1 MLEEHDLLI
10 PKDLSIEEEARIA
23 GKEVWRTGLTGEME
37 IYMPA
42 LAREKQDTEA
52 RSITWPA
59 LGTGGHNNSEEEEY
73 MHYYE

>member
-1 MLEEHDLLI
+1 MVAQCLSVEEAKCAREEMLEEHDLLI
-10 PKDLSIEEEARIA
+10 PKDLNIEEEARIG

-52 RSITWPA
+52 RSNT
-59 LGTGGHNNSEEEEY
+59 
-73 MHYYE
+73 